1 MPRADDPH
9 MLEEILESLRRLE
22 VRVTRLEE
30 NASLAPLQ
38 DARPV
43 EPSAGDE
50 DRDEALEIQIGQN
63 WFAKAGIVGLA
74 TGIALL
80 LTFPS

>member
-1 MPRADDPH
+1 

-22 VRVTRLEE
+22 ARVTRLEE

-50 DRDEALEIQIGQN
+50 DRDEALEIQIKQN
-63 WFAKAGIVGLA
+63 DSEVVLVSVQYRCFKPRSKYHF
-74 TGIALL
+74 LL
-80 LTFPS
+80 PAA